1 MKDAIERYALKK
13 KVNIRFPKNDKQ
25 RLRAVCSWKGCP
37 WVLDASYNSKSDWF
51 QIVTYNPTH
60 ACCLVLKS
68 KRLSTAR
75 ICDKYESTI
84 KANPGWKARAMKET
98 IQEDM
103 GVEVSMTMVK
113 RAKVKVIRKV
123 MDARSGEYSRLFDY
137 ALELKRSE
145 TSPHKRRLKCDT
157 NISPRR
163 LITHLLHQ
171 MVHHRTTL
179 RGNGQL

>member
-1 MKDAIERYALKK
+1 MCFRGKKQLKDAIERYALKK

-37 WVLDASYNSKSDWF
+37 WVLHASYNSKSDWF

-60 ACCLVLKS
+60 ACCPVLKN

-123 MDARSGEYSRLFDY
+123 MDAQSGEYSRLFDY

-145 TSPHKRRLKCDT
+145 ASPHKRRLKCDT

-171 MVHHRTTL
+171 MVHHH
-179 RGNGQL
+179 